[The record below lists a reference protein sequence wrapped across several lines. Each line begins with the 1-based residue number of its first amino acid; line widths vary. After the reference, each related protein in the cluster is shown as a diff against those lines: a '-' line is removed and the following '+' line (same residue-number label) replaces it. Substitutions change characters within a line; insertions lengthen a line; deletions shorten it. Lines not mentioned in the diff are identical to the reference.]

1 MTLRLSRAGR
11 TAGLCGVLLVVLLI
25 GGPRPA
31 HGQLWLQTARVVT
44 PVEQGPLRVMLD
56 SLTSVMERR
65 GVEVRRAP
73 DQDTTMTVTALQNR
87 LIEEEGI
94 GINSANFAFVD
105 YRFSIESGRSFQQ
118 RVAHLHFVFRP
129 GPTQA
134 DISVLSLDARAPWM
148 QEFLREKGL
157 TLPTNEAAFIPF
169 GRHLGFAQIA
179 RPDETQIVEI
189 GGRTVREG
197 FEEEKEDLIRKVERL
212 TYETFV

>member
-1 MTLRLSRAGR
+1 
-11 TAGLCGVLLVVLLI
+11 
-25 GGPRPA
+25 
-31 HGQLWLQTARVVT
+31 
-44 PVEQGPLRVMLD
+44 MLD
-56 SLTSVMERR
+56 SLTSVLERR
-65 GVEVRRAP
+65 GIEVRRSP
-73 DQDTTMTVTALQNR
+73 GQDTTMTVTALRNQ
-87 LIEEEGI
+87 LIEKEGI
-94 GINSANFAFVD
+94 GISSANHAFID

-129 GPTQA
+129 GPSQA
-134 DISVLSLDARAPWM
+134 DISVLSLDAQAPWM

-169 GRHLGFAQIA
+169 RRHLGFAQVA
-179 RPDETQIVEI
+179 RPDETQVVEI